1 VFVNLTKHNKKVNYI
16 KIDLSYIRIYFKQV
30 EKFNLITKTKTS
42 TTINLIVKTKI
53 LIIINLITKTKTS
66 TIFNLITKIKIST
79 IINLVDNN

>member
-53 LIIINLITKTKTS
+53 LIIINLTLIIIKILTKTKTTTNLL
-66 TIFNLITKIKIST
+66 TIANKY
-79 IINLVDNN
+79 